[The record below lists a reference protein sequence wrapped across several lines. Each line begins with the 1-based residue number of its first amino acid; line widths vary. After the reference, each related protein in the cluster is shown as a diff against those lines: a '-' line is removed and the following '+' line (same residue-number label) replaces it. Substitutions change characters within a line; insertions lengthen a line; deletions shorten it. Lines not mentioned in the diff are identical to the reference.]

1 MTDEEEKK
9 KKKKKTPMS
18 DAQREKISGILSKGA
33 DLAKTIGGTTAFKG
47 GIESLTGKKV
57 SANDKGLSDSMDITT
72 FHNAYGSRNTDN
84 TGHDMSKMTEKER
97 QRIYGV

>member
-72 FHNAYGSRNTDN
+72 FHNAYGSRNVDT
-84 TGHDMSKMTEKER
+84 TGEDMGQMDPEKR
-97 QRIYGV
+97 KKKYGF